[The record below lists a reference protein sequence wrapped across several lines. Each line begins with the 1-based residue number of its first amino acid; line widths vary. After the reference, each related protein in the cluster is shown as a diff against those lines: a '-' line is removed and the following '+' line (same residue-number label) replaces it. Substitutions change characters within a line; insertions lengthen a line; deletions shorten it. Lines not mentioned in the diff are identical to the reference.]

1 MSPREGSRLDAA
13 LVERGFVSGRERAK
27 ELIAGGLVRVNGRPA
42 AKPAFLV
49 READVIDCDTRSLLY
64 VGRGGYKLQKAL
76 EVTGWRLDGVTAVDV
91 GHDQLHER
99 LRADPRVINLE
110 GIDIRKTEKIRNFVA
125 ESSVLFCSI
134 DVSFIP
140 VEGIFASVL
149 PFLSNKA
156 RIVCLIKP
164 QFEAGRQSV
173 GKNGVVKEPKA
184 HKRVLHTLLAF
195 FAGQRC
201 RLEQLTYSPITGGEG
216 NIEYLAALTYWPDLS
231 APVNDWDVDALVEQA
246 HRHLN
251 RRHG

>member
-1 MSPREGSRLDAA
+1 MLRK
-13 LVERGFVSGRERAK
+13 V
-27 ELIAGGLVRVNGRPA
+27 
-42 AKPAFLV
+42 
-49 READVIDCDTRSLLY
+49 LY
-64 VGRGGYKLQKAL
+64 FFA
-76 EVTGWRLDGVTAVDV
+76 
-91 GHDQLHER
+91 R
-99 LRADPRVINLE
+99 LRYIYISRRYFCFGSPI
-110 GIDIRKTEKIRNFVA
+110 
-125 ESSVLFCSI
+125 SV
-134 DVSFIP
+134 
-140 VEGIFASVL
+140 
-149 PFLSNKA
+149 NKA

-164 QFEAGRQSV
+164 QFEAGRQAV
-173 GKNGVVKEPKA
+173 GKNGVVKDPKA